1 MGFREALKIALQSLW
16 ANKMRSILTLIG
28 VVIGVAS
35 VIMIVTMINGVN
47 NYVATKVYRLRGRR
61 IYRQPDALRSS
72 LSGQEYL
79 KYQKRKIL
87 RMDDYEAVAA
97 AMYACALYRREIST
111 TGNVVSNHQ
120 SATGVSIR
128 GWTTD
133 MLTMYNY
140 NIAEGRSFTP
150 TEMQHD
156 AHVAVVGYDI
166 VDNVMGAGRPHRK
179 RNPRGWRSLH
189 RHRSGGASG
198 NHPRAE
204 PGQLCRHSH
213 HLPIRPSTDRTIPSP
228 FTPRLE
234 ASAPQL
240 EQASD
245 QVRAILRARR
255 HDALGQ
261 PDSFSIDTN
270 ASFVGLFKSFSQS
283 FFGVAIGI
291 ATISLVIG
299 GIVIMNIMLVS
310 VTERTRE
317 IGVRKA
323 LGARRSDVMLQFL
336 IESATMALAGG
347 LIGVVGGIAVAKLI
361 TVIIGFPTTIALWSV
376 ARQFAAGH
384 FRRHLLRRLSRAQ
397 SRHARSHCRAAV
409 GALTRETLPACQ

>member
-1 MGFREALKIALQSLW
+1 MGFRESVKIALQSLW

-47 NYVATKVYRLRGRR
+47 NYVATKVYGYGADVFTASQTPQVIL
-61 IYRQPDALRSS
+61 SS
-72 LSGQEYL
+72 EEYL
-79 KYQKRKIL
+79 KYSKRKIL
-87 RMDDYEAVAA
+87 RMEDYETVAQQCTSCVLTGA
-97 AMYACALYRREIST
+97 EIST
-111 TGNVVSNHQ
+111 SGNVVSQHQ
-120 SATGVSIR
+120 SAKGVSIR

-150 TEMQHD
+150 TEVQHD

-166 VDNVMGAGRPHRK
+166 VDNVLGTGDPIGKEIRVDGVPYTVIGVVERQGNTLGQSQDDFVGMPISTYQAVYGSNDSVTIYGKAGGLDEK
-179 RNPRGWRSLH
+179 
-189 RHRSGGASG
+189 
-198 NHPRAE
+198 
-204 PGQLCRHSH
+204 
-213 HLPIRPSTDRTIPSP
+213 
-228 FTPRLE
+228 LE
-234 ASAPQL
+234 L
-240 EQASD
+240 ASD
-245 QVRAILRARR
+245 QVRSILRARR
-255 HDALGQ
+255 HDAVGKD
-261 PDSFSIDTN
+261 DSFSIDTN
-270 ASFVGLFKSFSQS
+270 ASFVGLFKNFSQS

-323 LGARRSDVMLQFL
+323 LGARRSDVMMQFL

-347 LIGVVGGIAVAKLI
+347 IIGVVGGITIAKLI

-376 ARQFAAGH
+376 LVSLLLATSVGIFFGVYPARKAAM
-384 FRRHLLRRLSRAQ
+384 LDPIVALRSEL
-397 SRHARSHCRAAV
+397 
-409 GALTRETLPACQ
+409 

>member
-1 MGFREALKIALQSLW
+1 MGFREALKIALQALW
-16 ANKMRSILTLIG
+16 SNKMRTVLTLIG

-47 NYVATKVYRLRGRR
+47 KYVATKVYGYGADVFTASRMPQV
-61 IYRQPDALRSS
+61 I
-72 LSGQEYL
+72 LSGNQYL

-87 RMDDYEAVAA
+87 RIGDYETVAQQCTACTAVGA
-97 AMYACALYRREIST
+97 EIAT
-111 TGNVVSNHQ
+111 TGSVVSHHQ
-120 SATGVSIR
+120 SATGVNIR
-128 GWTTD
+128 GWTPD
-133 MLTMYNY
+133 MPKMYNF

-150 TEMQHD
+150 TESQHD

-166 VDNVMGAGRPHRK
+166 VDNVMGQGDPIGKEIRVDGVPYTVIGVVERQGATLGQSQDNFVAIPITTYQATYGSNDSVTIYAKAG
-179 RNPRGWRSLH
+179 GL
-189 RHRSGGASG
+189 GA
-198 NHPRAE
+198 
-204 PGQLCRHSH
+204 
-213 HLPIRPSTDRTIPSP
+213 
-228 FTPRLE
+228 
-234 ASAPQL
+234 QL

-245 QVRAILRARR
+245 QVRTILRTRR

-270 ASFVGLFKSFSQS
+270 ASFIGLFQSFSQS

-323 LGARRSDVMLQFL
+323 LGARRSDVMMQFL
-336 IESATMALAGG
+336 IESSAMALTGG
-347 LIGVVGGIAVAKLI
+347 FIGVVGGIAVAKLI
-361 TVIIGFPTTIALWSV
+361 TAFIGFPTTIALWSV
-376 ARQFAAGH
+376 LVSLFLATSVGIFFGVYPARKAAM
-384 FRRHLLRRLSRAQ
+384 LDPIVALRSEL
-397 SRHARSHCRAAV
+397 
-409 GALTRETLPACQ
+409 

>member
-1 MGFREALKIALQSLW
+1 MGFQEAMKIALQSLW
-16 ANKMRSILTLIG
+16 ANKMRSTLTLIG

-47 NYVATKVYRLRGRR
+47 NYVATKVYGYGADVFTASQMPQV
-61 IYRQPDALRSS
+61 I

-87 RMDDYEAVAA
+87 RMDDYQAVLQQCNKCVAVGA
-97 AMYACALYRREIST
+97 EVST
-111 TGNVVSNHQ
+111 TGSVVSNHQ

-133 MLTMYNY
+133 MPTMYNY
-140 NIAEGRSFTP
+140 NIDQGRSFTP
-150 TEMQHD
+150 TEIQHD
-156 AHVAVVGYDI
+156 AHIAVVGYDI
-166 VDNVMGAGRPHRK
+166 VDKSWA
-179 RNPRGWRSLH
+179 
-189 RHRSGGASG
+189 
-198 NHPRAE
+198 RA
-204 PGQLCRHSH
+204 
-213 HLPIRPSTDRTIPSP
+213 IPSEKKFAWTAFP
-228 FTPRLE
+228 LPSSAWWSVRELPSAKVRTTLSAFPYLPTRLYGTDKSVTIY
-234 ASAPQL
+234 AKAGGIDAQL

-255 HDALGQ
+255 HDPLGQ

-336 IESATMALAGG
+336 IESATMALTGG
-347 LIGVVGGIAVAKLI
+347 LIGAVGGIAVAKLI

-376 ARQFAAGH
+376 AVSLLLATSVGIFFGVYPARKAAM
-384 FRRHLLRRLSRAQ
+384 LDPIVALRSEL
-397 SRHARSHCRAAV
+397 
-409 GALTRETLPACQ
+409 